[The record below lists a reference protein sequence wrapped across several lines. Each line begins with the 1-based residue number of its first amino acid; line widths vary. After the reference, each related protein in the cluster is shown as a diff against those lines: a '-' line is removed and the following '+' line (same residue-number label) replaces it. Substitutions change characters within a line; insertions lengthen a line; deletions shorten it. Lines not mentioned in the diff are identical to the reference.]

1 MSAWKDDNFLKRF
14 KETNSK
20 INFEEVSPEEVR
32 EKFGKNLKDNTVYF
46 ICDILNHQLRSVV
59 SYSRKK
65 DRSDYVN
72 SDYIRDNLKIRIY
85 WIADD
90 LDDLAKYENII
101 MDLSENSSI
110 LDKEETEEL
119 LSFIEKQREKYF

>member
-46 ICDILNHQLRSVV
+46 ICDILNHQLRGVV

-72 SDYIRDNLKIRIY
+72 SDYIRDNLEIRIY